1 MAQTAWMRFTGAD
14 KTILGIV
21 FVPKIVPDWLV
32 TRLKEMSVGNPRNLT
47 IDDLSPR
54 QYVDEL
60 CARNSPIPLR
70 KPLLTKLV
78 AEDLYVLN
86 EEANKAMT
94 EDGGFDASKIT
105 QTYTTSDLARLQDA
119 GKLDQIGNLVKIP
132 WEAMNRKPQQR
143 IVHLPLID
151 PNSEKENT
159 FAIFP
164 ASFMAFVELDDGK
177 TVEQIADGVYGML
190 NQKKVQLLT

>member
-1 MAQTAWMRFTGAD
+1 MAQTAWMRFTGSD

-21 FVPKIVPDWLV
+21 SVPKIVPDWL
-32 TRLKEMSVGNPRNLT
+32 TIRLKEMSIGNPRELT

-60 CARNSPIPLR
+60 CARNCPIPLR
-70 KPLLTKLV
+70 KPLLTKLFG
-78 AEDLYVLN
+78 EDLYILK
-86 EEANKAMT
+86 EEAEKAMT
-94 EDGGFDASKIT
+94 EDGGFDHTKIT
-105 QTYTTSDLARLQDA
+105 QTYTTSDLGRLQEA
-119 GKLDQIGNLVKIP
+119 GKLDKVGNLVKIP
-132 WEAMNRKPQQR
+132 WEAMDRKPQQR

-151 PNSEKENT
+151 PNSEKERT
-159 FAIFP
+159 FAIF
-164 ASFMAFVELDDGK
+164 ASSFMAFVELDDGT